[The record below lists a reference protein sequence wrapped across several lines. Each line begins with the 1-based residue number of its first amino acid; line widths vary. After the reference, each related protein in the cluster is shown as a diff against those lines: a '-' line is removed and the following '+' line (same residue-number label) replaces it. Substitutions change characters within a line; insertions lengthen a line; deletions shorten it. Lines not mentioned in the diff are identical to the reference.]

1 MSVKKFK
8 FVSPGIFID
17 EIDNSQV
24 PKVSPDV
31 GPVIVGR
38 SERGPA
44 MRPVRV
50 ESFSDFV
57 SIFGNPIP
65 GKGTPDTWRDG
76 NKSGATYGAYAA
88 QAYLKNNGPITYV
101 RVLGDESANK
111 TAAAAAGAGWQAG
124 DGSGAAVGRN
134 AGGPNG
140 GAFGLVVF
148 DSGSSAAGDV
158 ATLILHSTGAAV
170 AASTLTLIDYVGGS
184 NAYTAQAV
192 EDTADSEYKLAAT
205 DDATGYEQQA
215 QSLADCINAVVGGQG
230 ATLTATVDGAVVTVV
245 QDVGG
250 AGGNTTT
257 AHATENGFSSAS
269 MDFSSGSGGPGG
281 MQNASGTLAA
291 IWYLNSGC
299 VVLTGTNDV
308 GEPGAAFGMNS
319 SGSCGLF
326 QATGDSKQFQVV
338 IQDASQNT
346 VTKQVCNFNDSS
358 ANYIRKVFN
367 TDPTLTNSAV
377 TPAAGLTNY
386 WLGETF
392 DRNITERIAN
402 NTSDTVL
409 GMIVP
414 IQGDSIASKD
424 GADFRQA
431 FRAAQSGWVF
441 SQDQSTSG
449 SGYTPVDSSRV
460 KKLFKLHSLGVGS
473 GEWDQK
479 NLKVSIQDLTAP
491 TSLDDPYPTFT
502 VVVRKAQDSDNAVRS
517 IERFSDCN
525 LNPNSMNY
533 LGRKVGDKYVAW
545 IDADRAYQEY
555 GQYDNKS
562 QFVRVEMNSDV
573 DDGVADSSYIPF
585 GFFGPPQYNPV
596 TVISGTAAGNESAL
610 FVTGGMTVISSSV
623 INGDTFFSASS
634 AATCSIQFPSIT
646 MRSSSIDGA
655 LSNQTDA
662 YFGLTTT
669 VNSGSTRFDASYQD
683 VVRAKPS
690 DISAQ
695 TFDAGASTQNVAFTM
710 DDLFYA
716 SSANVM
722 NYVSGSRAAGT
733 SCTSVTSS
741 YTAVL
746 DRGFD
751 RFTMPLFGGL
761 DGFRIDEKDPLR
773 NTGIPGGADDT
784 TSYVF
789 YSAKKAIDTV
799 ADPEVVEMNMLTV
812 PGLTYESLTSH
823 MLNVCEDRADSL
835 AILDLLGDYKPA
847 SENTDSEAERIGNIT
862 TTVTNLK
869 DRGINSSYGCAYYPW
884 VQVRD
889 NINGALLWV
898 PPSVVALGTLGSSAA
913 NSEIW
918 FAPAGFNRGGLTEG
932 SAGLPVLNVRQ
943 RLTAKNR
950 DTLYEANINPIAS
963 FPAEGIVMF
972 GQKTLQVTPSALDRI
987 NVRRLLIFLK
997 KEISRISATL
1007 LFDQNVQAT
1016 WDRFLAQV
1024 LPFLSSVKTGLGLS
1038 DYRVILDQSTTTP
1051 DLIDRNIMYAK
1062 IFLKPAKAIEFIAL
1076 DFVIT
1081 DSGASF
1087 ED

>member
-140 GAFGLVVF
+140 GAFGLIVF
-148 DSGSSAAGDV
+148 DSGSVTAGTAATTTMQPTGGLPAAGETIVIVD
-158 ATLILHSTGAAV
+158 T
-170 AASTLTLIDYVGGS
+170 VGES
-184 NAYTAQAV
+184 KTYTARAV
-192 EDTADSEYKLAAT
+192 EDLTAREFIQDSAANLAISLAA
-205 DDATGYEQQA
+205 
-215 QSLADCINAVVGGQG
+215 CINASAGHNGSI
-230 ATLTATVDGAVVTVV
+230 TATGGGTSGVCQLTQSVPG
-245 QDVGG
+245 DVG
-250 AGGNTTT
+250 NR
-257 AHATENGFSSAS
+257 GFPGSTITFVNLSAS
-269 MDFSSGSGGPGG
+269 FTGGTGDRG
-281 MQNASGTLAA
+281 YEQNASGTLAA

-299 VVLTGTNDV
+299 LVLTGTNDL
-308 GEPGAAFGMNS
+308 GEDTGEM
-319 SGSCGLF
+319 SGTCGLF
-326 QATGDSKQFQVV
+326 RATGDSKQFQVV

-392 DRNITERIAN
+392 DRNVTERISN

-409 GMIVP
+409 GMILP
-414 IQGDSIASKD
+414 LQGDTIASKD

-449 SGYTPVDSSRV
+449 SGYTPVDSTRV
-460 KKLFKLHSLGVGS
+460 KKLFKFHSLGVGS
-473 GEWDQK
+473 GDWDQK

-491 TSLDDPYPTFT
+491 TNLDDPYPTFT

-596 TVISGTAAGNESAL
+596 TVGSGTVAGNESAL
-610 FVTGGMTVISSSV
+610 FVTGGMTVISSSA
-623 INGDTFFSASS
+623 INADTFFSASTS
-634 AATCSIQFPSIT
+634 ATCSIQFPSIT

-695 TFDAGASTQNVAFTM
+695 TFDAGAQTQNVAFTM

-733 SCTSVTSS
+733 SCTSNTGS

-799 ADPEVVEMNMLTV
+799 ADPEVVEMNMLTM

-847 SENTDSEAERIGNIT
+847 TENTDSEADRIGNIT

-889 NINGALLWV
+889 NIKGALLWV